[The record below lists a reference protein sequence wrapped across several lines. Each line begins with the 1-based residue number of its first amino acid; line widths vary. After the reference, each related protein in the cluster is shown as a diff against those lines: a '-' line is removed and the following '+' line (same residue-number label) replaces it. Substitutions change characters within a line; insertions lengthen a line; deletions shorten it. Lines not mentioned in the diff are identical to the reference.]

1 MGGERERS
9 EVVCNTFRSLGTQN
23 DSVYVFFSSFD
34 FVDLLSKYTFVA
46 SAFDYYA
53 SAEELTERH
62 EFSAH

>member
-1 MGGERERS
+1 M
-9 EVVCNTFRSLGTQN
+9 CNTFRSLGTQN